1 MLGILGI
8 ECESGLVKLACDALA
23 QAPQRRTRRR
33 AFGYDFDVDVFRHAL
48 DQAVRAA
55 QCGPALEHELK
66 GSLVGGGDR
75 GQRSDDVPILFDQ
88 RLVRQFELP
97 PHLDQLLVRRP
108 IGQAPAPGPCP

>member
-1 MLGILGI
+1 MLRVFRI
-8 ECESGLVKLACDALA
+8 EFESCFEKLARDAFA

-48 DQAVRAA
+48 NQAVRAA
-55 QCGPALEHELK
+55 QCRPALEDELK
-66 GSLVGGGDR
+66 GSLVGAGDC
-75 GQRSDDVPILFDQ
+75 GQRSDDVPILLNQ

-97 PHLDQLLVRRP
+97 PYLDQVRVRRP